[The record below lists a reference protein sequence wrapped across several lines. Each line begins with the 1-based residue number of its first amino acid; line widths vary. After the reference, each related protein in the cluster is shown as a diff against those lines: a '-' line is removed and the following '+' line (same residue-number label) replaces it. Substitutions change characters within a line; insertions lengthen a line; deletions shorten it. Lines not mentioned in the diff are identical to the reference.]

1 MLHLPRCVR
10 HITADMPTVLSLK
23 CHLFTTAMVQW
34 SLAAQQNKICTL
46 CWLGWLGQI
55 CTANCNLKISVSY
68 PEFHFFCHPALN
80 MWCFSSILCG
90 FLQETIFMTKDHQCK
105 KPQNVIGL
113 DRLYLCQNQSSKN
126 IQAEMEIQNHIS
138 RELHCIWVFMCLTR
152 QHRI

>member
-1 MLHLPRCVR
+1 
-10 HITADMPTVLSLK
+10 MPTVLSLK

-55 CTANCNLKISVSY
+55 CTANCNLKISVSH

-90 FLQETIFMTKDHQCK
+90 FLQETIFMTRITNVKNPKMLLAWIVCICVRISHQKTYRQKWRYRIIYPENCS
-105 KPQNVIGL
+105 VFE
-113 DRLYLCQNQSSKN
+113 YLCVWQDNTEYS
-126 IQAEMEIQNHIS
+126 I
-138 RELHCIWVFMCLTR
+138 
-152 QHRI
+152 